1 MDQGSERLIPR
12 SLLDARHENV
22 IRNAAAIIG
31 RWE

>member
-12 SLLDARHENV
+12 SMLDPAHENV
-22 IRNAAAIIG
+22 IVKAAPIIC